1 MKQQLAQVEAYKKKV
16 SADALWWGYK
26 NKPEFEQ
33 LVRNHLLM
41 YLLKNA
47 GELGGKSYRVIK
59 SAKDL
64 LAYNEQIVKKAQE
77 TYFTTGSRSRDVNY
91 LKAIEQ
97 NFRPCPRWFITA
109 CSSARRIIRC

>member
-41 YLLKNA
+41 
-47 GELGGKSYRVIK
+47 
-59 SAKDL
+59 
-64 LAYNEQIVKKAQE
+64 
-77 TYFTTGSRSRDVNY
+77 
-91 LKAIEQ
+91 
-97 NFRPCPRWFITA
+97 
-109 CSSARRIIRC
+109 

>member
-1 MKQQLAQVEAYKKKV
+1 M
-16 SADALWWGYK
+16 

-77 TYFTTGSRSRDVNY
+77 TLFTTGSRCELFESHRTETSGRARVGSSPRA
-91 LKAIEQ
+91 LRRAAPSGAE
-97 NFRPCPRWFITA
+97 RPLAPTA
-109 CSSARRIIRC
+109 QQAGPLAGSG

>member
-1 MKQQLAQVEAYKKKV
+1 M
-16 SADALWWGYK
+16 

-33 LVRNHLLM
+33 LVRNHLLI

-64 LAYNEQIVKKAQE
+64 LACSDQNRQE
-77 TYFTTGSRSRDVNY
+77 DAGDSLHDRFALARCELFKSHRTETSGR
-91 LKAIEQ
+91 
-97 NFRPCPRWFITA
+97 CPRWFITA
-109 CSSARRIIRC
+109 CSSARRHIVCPQSIRW